1 MSHRHSQSISV
12 IFLFG
17 GFLLSFFLLSVFIPE
32 KTFSETENR
41 YLAKRPAIS
50 WETVKDGS
58 FGRDYERYL
67 SDQFPFRNSFIGAKT
82 LAEQAQFK
90 KEINGVFLGKDG
102 YLLEA
107 LYPEDLN
114 RELYGKNLE
123 RLGQFAVTQAETLGK
138 DHVRIMLVPSAAQ
151 ILTDKLPEMA
161 APFDQEQAVSELE
174 LKLTSELGP
183 EPRSSLEPQSS
194 REPRSGLEPRSD
206 PEPQSGFETRS
217 DLSTLLVP
225 VSSALET
232 AWSENP
238 GENARLYYR
247 TDHHW
252 TSYGAFIAYETWMKS
267 LGMTPIPLEDF
278 KVQTVSSTFHG
289 TIYSKLNRAAAADS
303 IQLFIPNNQP
313 DFQVSY
319 DGNGEIFNTLYSMDA
334 LKTKDQYRVFLDGNH
349 GWTKILNPDSKSG
362 RSLLIVKDSY
372 AHCFAPFA
380 ALHFDQVHMLD
391 LRYYNGRISDFIEE
405 QNITDTLVLY
415 QIPGFLKDVNLVKLN
430 R

>member
-1 MSHRHSQSISV
+1 MNHRRNPSIAV

-17 GFLLSFFLLSVFIPE
+17 GFLLNFFLLSVFMPE

-50 WETVKDGS
+50 WKTVRDGS

-82 LAEQAQFK
+82 LAEEAQFK

-102 YLLEA
+102 YLMEA
-107 LYPEDLN
+107 LYPEDLD
-114 RELYGKNLE
+114 RELYGKNME
-123 RLGQFAVTQAETLGK
+123 RLSRFAVTQAKTLGK

-151 ILTDKLPEMA
+151 VLTDRLPKMA
-161 APFDQEQAVSELE
+161 AAFDQEQVVSELG
-174 LKLTSELGP
+174 LKLTSELV
-183 EPRSSLEPQSS
+183 
-194 REPRSGLEPRSD
+194 

-267 LGMTPIPLEDF
+267 LGMTPIPLDAFEI
-278 KVQTVSSTFHG
+278 QTVSSTFYG
-289 TIYSKLNRAAAADS
+289 TIHSKLNRAAAADS

-319 DGNGEIFNTLYSMDA
+319 DGNGEILNTLYSMDA

-362 RSLLIVKDSY
+362 RSLLIIKDSY

>member
-17 GFLLSFFLLSVFIPE
+17 SFLLSFFLMSVFIPE
-32 KTFSETENR
+32 KTFSEAENR

-82 LAEQAQFK
+82 LAEEAQFK

-102 YLLEA
+102 YLMEA
-107 LYPEDLN
+107 LYPEDLD
-114 RELYGKNLE
+114 RELYEKNLE
-123 RLGQFAVTQAETLGK
+123 RLGRFAVTQAETLGK
-138 DHVRIMLVPSAAQ
+138 DHVRIMLVPSASQ

-161 APFDQEQAVSELE
+161 APFGQKQVVSELG

-183 EPRSSLEPQSS
+183 ETRSSL
-194 REPRSGLEPRSD
+194 EPRSGLEP
-206 PEPQSGFETRS
+206 RS

-267 LGMTPIPLEDF
+267 LGMTPLSLEDF
-278 KVQTVSSTFHG
+278 EVQTVSSTFYG
-289 TIYSKLNRAAAADS
+289 TIHSKLNRAAAADS
-303 IQLFIPNNQP
+303 IRLFIPQSQSN
-313 DFQVSY
+313 FQVSY
-319 DGNGEIFNTLYSMDA
+319 DGNEEIFNTLYSMDA
-334 LKTKDQYRVFLDGNH
+334 LKTKDQYRIFLDGNH
-349 GWTKILNPDSKSG
+349 GWTKIRNPDSKSG
-362 RSLLIVKDSY
+362 RSLLIIKDSY

>member
-1 MSHRHSQSISV
+1 MNHRHSQPISV

-32 KTFSETENR
+32 KTFSEEENR

-58 FGRDYERYL
+58 FGRDYEQYL

-82 LAEQAQFK
+82 LAEEAQFK
-90 KEINGVFLGKDG
+90 REINGVFLGKDG
-102 YLLEA
+102 YLMEA
-107 LYPEDLN
+107 LYPEDLD

-123 RLGQFAVTQAETLGK
+123 RLGRFAVTQAETLGK

-161 APFDQEQAVSELE
+161 APFDQEQVVSELE

-183 EPRSSLEPQSS
+183 EPQSG
-194 REPRSGLEPRSD
+194 REPRSGLEP
-206 PEPQSGFETRS
+206 RS

-225 VSSALET
+225 VSSALKT
-232 AWSENP
+232 AWNENRD
-238 GENARLYYR
+238 ENARLYYR

-267 LGMTPIPLEDF
+267 LGMAPLSLEDF
-278 KVQTVSSTFHG
+278 EVQTVSGTFYG
-289 TIYSKLNRAAAADS
+289 TIHSKLYRAAAADS
-303 IQLFIPNNQP
+303 IQLFIPQSQP

-319 DGNGEIFNTLYSMDA
+319 DGNGEVFNTLYSMDA

-349 GWTKILNPDSKSG
+349 GWTKIQNPDIKSG

-405 QNITDTLVLY
+405 QNITDILVLY

>member
-1 MSHRHSQSISV
+1 MNHRRNPSIAV

-17 GFLLSFFLLSVFIPE
+17 GFLLNFFLLSVFMPE

-50 WETVKDGS
+50 WKTVRDGS

-82 LAEQAQFK
+82 LAEEAQFK

-102 YLLEA
+102 YLMEA
-107 LYPEDLN
+107 LYPEDLD
-114 RELYGKNLE
+114 RELYEKNME
-123 RLGQFAVTQAETLGK
+123 RLSRFAVTQAKTLGK

-151 ILTDKLPEMA
+151 VLTDRLPKMA
-161 APFDQEQAVSELE
+161 AAFDQDQVVSELG
-174 LKLTSELGP
+174 LKLTSELV
-183 EPRSSLEPQSS
+183 
-194 REPRSGLEPRSD
+194 

-278 KVQTVSSTFHG
+278 EVQTVSSTFYG
-289 TIYSKLNRAAAADS
+289 TIHSKLNRIAAADS

-362 RSLLIVKDSY
+362 RSLLIIKDSY

-405 QNITDTLVLY
+405 ENITDTLVLY

>member
-1 MSHRHSQSISV
+1 MSHRHNQSISV

-32 KTFSETENR
+32 KAFSETENR
-41 YLAKRPAIS
+41 YLASRPDINWKS
-50 WETVKDGS
+50 VKDGS
-58 FGRDYERYL
+58 YGRDYEQYL
-67 SDQFPFRNSFIGAKT
+67 SDQFPFRNSFIVAKT
-82 LAEQAQFK
+82 LAEEAQFK

-102 YLLEA
+102 YLMEA
-107 LYPEDLN
+107 LYPEDID
-114 RELYGKNLE
+114 RELYGKNME
-123 RLGQFAVTQAETLGK
+123 RLGRFAVTQAETLGK
-138 DHVRIMLVPSAAQ
+138 DHVRIMLVPSSAQ
-151 ILTDKLPEMA
+151 ILTDKLPGMA
-161 APFDQEQAVSELE
+161 APFNQDQVVSELG
-174 LKLTSELGP
+174 LKLTPGLGP
-183 EPRSSLEPQSS
+183 DPE
-194 REPRSGLEPRSD
+194 SGLEP
-206 PEPQSGFETRS
+206 QS

-252 TSYGAFIAYETWMKS
+252 TSYGAFIVYETWMKS

-278 KVQTVSSTFHG
+278 KVQTVSSTFYG
-289 TIYSKLNRAAAADS
+289 TIHSKLNRAAAADS

-362 RSLLIVKDSY
+362 RSLLIIKDSY

>member
-17 GFLLSFFLLSVFIPE
+17 SFLLSFFLMSVFIPE
-32 KTFSETENR
+32 KTFSEAENR

-82 LAEQAQFK
+82 LAEEAQFK

-102 YLLEA
+102 YLMEA
-107 LYPEDLN
+107 LYPEDLD
-114 RELYGKNLE
+114 RELYEKNLE
-123 RLGQFAVTQAETLGK
+123 RLGRFAVTQAETLGK
-138 DHVRIMLVPSAAQ
+138 DHVRIMLVPSSAQ
-151 ILTDKLPEMA
+151 ILTDKLPKMA
-161 APFDQEQAVSELE
+161 AAFDQEQVVSELG
-174 LKLTSELGP
+174 LKLTS
-183 EPRSSLEPQSS
+183 
-194 REPRSGLEPRSD
+194 GLEPAS
-206 PEPQSGFETRS
+206 EPDSELQS

-232 AWSENP
+232 AWNENQ

-278 KVQTVSSTFHG
+278 EGQTVSSTFYG
-289 TIYSKLNRAAAADS
+289 TIHSKLNRAAAADS
-303 IQLFIPNNQP
+303 IRLFIPNNQP

-362 RSLLIVKDSY
+362 RSLLIIKDSY

>member
-1 MSHRHSQSISV
+1 MSHRHNQSISV

-17 GFLLSFFLLSVFIPE
+17 GFLLSFFLLSVFIP
-32 KTFSETENR
+32 KKAFSETENR
-41 YLAKRPAIS
+41 YLASRPDINWKS
-50 WETVKDGS
+50 VKDGS
-58 FGRDYERYL
+58 YGRDYEQYL
-67 SDQFPFRNSFIGAKT
+67 SDQFPFRNSFIVAKT
-82 LAEQAQFK
+82 LAEEAQFK

-102 YLLEA
+102 YLMEV
-107 LYPEDLN
+107 LYPEDLD
-114 RELYGKNLE
+114 RELYEKNME
-123 RLGQFAVTQAETLGK
+123 RLSRFAVTQAKTLGK

-151 ILTDKLPEMA
+151 VLTDRLPKMA
-161 APFDQEQAVSELE
+161 AAFDQDQVVSELG
-174 LKLTSELGP
+174 LKLTSELV
-183 EPRSSLEPQSS
+183 
-194 REPRSGLEPRSD
+194 

-278 KVQTVSSTFHG
+278 EVQTVSSTFYG
-289 TIYSKLNRAAAADS
+289 TIHSKLNRIAAADS

-362 RSLLIVKDSY
+362 RSLLIIKDSY

-405 QNITDTLVLY
+405 ENITDTLVLY